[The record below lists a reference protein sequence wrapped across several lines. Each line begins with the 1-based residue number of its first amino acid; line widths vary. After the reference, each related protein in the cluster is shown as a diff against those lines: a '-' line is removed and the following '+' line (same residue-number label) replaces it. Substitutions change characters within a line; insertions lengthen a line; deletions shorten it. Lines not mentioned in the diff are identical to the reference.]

1 MWTVAKFYVV
11 RAKDQLPLV
20 QMLLDPFSFALIGFY
35 WKDDVTMNIVLKV
48 VLGFILLCILILA
61 VSWAN
66 HRVRMANEGELASTS
81 GLVQLVNVNDH
92 KLNVYSRGGGSTTLV
107 FMAGSG
113 TSAPTLDFKP
123 LWANLVDDYRIVVI
137 EKAGYGFS
145 EVVKGL
151 PRDIDSILL
160 ETRQALRKAGH
171 TPPFILVAHS
181 MSALEAIHW
190 ANSYPD
196 EIQAI
201 VGIDPAIPQAYE
213 YIPIPPIFVLRA
225 LSALGNM
232 GITRWIPAVVNS
244 PVMESGYLSEE
255 EKQIYASVVHRRT
268 LTANMLEEVRLAVN
282 NAQTVQKGGLP
293 EETPLLFFISD
304 GKEVGVDGW
313 RELLTAYAERLE
325 NAQYQF
331 LDTGH
336 YMHHH
341 EPLMIVEQMKI
352 FIDSL

>member
-1 MWTVAKFYVV
+1 
-11 RAKDQLPLV
+11 
-20 QMLLDPFSFALIGFY
+20 
-35 WKDDVTMNIVLKV
+35 MNIVLKV
-48 VLGFILLCILILA
+48 VLGFILLCTLILA
-61 VSWAN
+61 ASWVN
-66 HRVRMANEGELASTS
+66 HLVRMANEREVASTS

-92 KLNVYSRGGGSTTLV
+92 KLNVYSKGDGNSTLV

-123 LWANLVDDYRIVVI
+123 LWVNLVDDYRIVVI

-145 EVVKGL
+145 DVVKGI
-151 PRDIDSILL
+151 PRDIDSMFL
-160 ETRQALRKAGH
+160 ETRQALREAGQ
-171 TPPFILVAHS
+171 TPPYILVPHS

-190 ANSYPD
+190 ANNYPD

-201 VGIDPAIPQAYE
+201 VGIDPAIPRAYE
-213 YIPIPPIFVLRA
+213 YIPIPPISVLRA

-268 LTANMLEEVRLAVN
+268 LTANMLEEVRRARD
-282 NAQTVQKGGLP
+282 NAQTVQMGGLP
-293 EETPLLFFISD
+293 VDTPMFFFISD

-313 RELLTAYAERLE
+313 RELLTTYAEQLE

-341 EPLMIVEQMKI
+341 EPLTIVEQMKV